1 MAKKEFTKKQ
11 LRKQL
16 TTLTEARTARSES
29 ELKGDMKKSFDA
41 LKKLDQVMTG
51 QKIGDV
57 TITKAMNK
65 KIKNAKR
72 YIEDLWDKIT
82 DGEIEEKETS
92 EGKEV
97 EEKNAQS
104 EGHGKMYNALEGVRE
119 GKIIKMNQSTLK
131 RIVERVISESA
142 TGDGEYDITELGG
155 DAKIWPDSFGS
166 IFYLL
171 QRDNL
176 GWDDAR
182 SPFGW
187 WFNNAVVPSLK
198 GTYNNPEID
207 EARLGANTAEMLKK
221 LSKFFADNYGDI
233 YPEELEGNMVE
244 DNTVSQKVR
253 GYF

>member
-1 MAKKEFTKKQ
+1 MDCKNLLFLIFIYKTIVMAKKEFTKKQ

-16 TTLTEARTARSES
+16 TKLTEARTARSES

-97 EEKNAQS
+97 EERNAQS
-104 EGHGKMYNALEGVRE
+104 EGHGKMYNALSNIKE
-119 GKIIKMNQSTLK
+119 GKVIKMNESTLK
-131 RIVERVISESA
+131 RVVERVIKEQ
-142 TGDGEYDITELGG
+142 GKVIKEQEEG
-155 DAKIWPDSFGS
+155 
-166 IFYLL
+166 LL
-171 QRDNL
+171 YKQKL
-176 GWDDAR
+176 LWLI
-182 SPFGW
+182 
-187 WFNNAVVPSLK
+187 VLK
-198 GTYNNPEID
+198 HTTY
-207 EARLGANTAEMLKK
+207 
-221 LSKFFADNYGDI
+221 
-233 YPEELEGNMVE
+233 
-244 DNTVSQKVR
+244 QK
-253 GYF
+253 